1 MTFRTVEIN
10 VGRDLWSELK
20 IPVTFTDELVV
31 CSIYDLAFDSRLG
44 NYLPYLFV
52 GYFYS
57 DQLQRWFFSNCR
69 RHEELK
75 QAVEST
81 IGDQHGYIYG
91 QMWFNSTN
99 RREGELLIERLNLNE
114 PLPDHEALNLFRQ
127 SINPADFD
135 PNFVVTSN
143 S

>member
-1 MTFRTVEIN
+1 MPYKTIEID
-10 VGRDLWSELK
+10 VGRDLWTELK
-20 IPVTFTDELVV
+20 IPVTITDELVI
-31 CSIYDLAFDSRLG
+31 CSIYDLAFNSLLG

-57 DQLQRWFFSNCR
+57 RQHQVWFFSNCR

-75 QAVEST
+75 KAVESV
-81 IGDQHGYIYG
+81 IGDQYGYIYG
-91 QMWFNSTN
+91 QMWFNPVNKS
-99 RREGELLIERLNLNE
+99 EGELLIQRLDLNE
-114 PLPDHEALNLFRQ
+114 SLPDQASLNLFRQ